1 MSSRPE
7 LSLQCYFWLGLCGSP
22 RITDVGGVP
31 YLVPVVQKHKV
42 TFFFSRHHILY
53 TNMYGD
59 ILTKVLFWSA
69 AHPRNTT

>member
-42 TFFFSRHHILY
+42 TFFFP
-53 TNMYGD
+53 D
-59 ILTKVLFWSA
+59 
-69 AHPRNTT
+69 TTYCTQICMVTC

>member
-42 TFFFSRHHILY
+42 TFFFPPTPHIVHKY
-53 TNMYGD
+53 
-59 ILTKVLFWSA
+59 VW
-69 AHPRNTT
+69 